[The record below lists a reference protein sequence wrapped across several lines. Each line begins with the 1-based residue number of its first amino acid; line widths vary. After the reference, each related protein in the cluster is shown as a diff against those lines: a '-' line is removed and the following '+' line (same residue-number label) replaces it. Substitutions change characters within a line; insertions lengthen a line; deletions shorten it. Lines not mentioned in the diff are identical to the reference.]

1 MTFKE
6 GDGTAEQVIGWDH
19 AQASLSVV
27 PQDACTVVKVS
38 GVIDIATAPALRE
51 GLYRTCEHCTGRL
64 VVDLSGVSFCD
75 ACGLAVLIGTQRRAT
90 LRDIPLRLAAPSPPV
105 ARLLQLTGL
114 DRILPIQPS
123 PDTATPDEKTPDAA
137 VRHARDERLNG

>member
-1 MTFKE
+1 MTTKE
-6 GDGTAEQVIGWDH
+6 GNGTAEQVIGWDH
-19 AQASLSVV
+19 AQARFSVL
-27 PQDACTVVKVS
+27 PQDACTIVKVS

-51 GLYRTCEHCTGRL
+51 GLYRACGHCTGQL

-105 ARLLQLTGL
+105 ARLLHLTGL
-114 DRILPIQPS
+114 DRILPIQP
-123 PDTATPDEKTPDAA
+123 PPVRQTPDEKAA
-137 VRHARDERLNG
+137 L